1 METIRACNNS
11 LQRLNSYTEDQEAEP
26 ISEFGSPAS
35 SPEPQN
41 LDNLVYLK
49 KALQATEQEKKGRLD
64 KYSPIVS
71 EGFRRAA
78 RSWS

>member
-1 METIRACNNS
+1 M
-11 LQRLNSYTEDQEAEP
+11 QRLNSYTEDQETNEP

-49 KALQATEQEKKGRLD
+49 KALQATEQEKKGKLD
-64 KYSPIVS
+64 KYSPLVS
-71 EGFRRAA
+71 EGFFK
-78 RSWS
+78 S